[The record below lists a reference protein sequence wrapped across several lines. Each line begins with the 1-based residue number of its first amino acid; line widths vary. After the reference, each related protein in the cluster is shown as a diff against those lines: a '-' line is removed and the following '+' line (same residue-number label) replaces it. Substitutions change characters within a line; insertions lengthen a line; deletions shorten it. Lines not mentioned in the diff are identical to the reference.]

1 LIAVVR
7 TEPESSTTLPETMR
21 ACSVFVF
28 SVKPFTTPSK
38 LRFAM
43 QEGIR
48 IELEMEIYSP

>member
-1 LIAVVR
+1 
-7 TEPESSTTLPETMR
+7 MR